1 MKKILLV
8 STLYDPQL
16 SQYGGITKL
25 PSFQTKG
32 FMVPLNLAT
41 LAALTPDDIE
51 IDLWDE
57 CIHGWIDE
65 STDLNN
71 YDLVGISCFVHRIP
85 RAREVAKI
93 FRNHGIPVA
102 IGGPGV
108 SSVPEQCRGDFDILF
123 IGEAELTWPQFIADW
138 KAGNYRKEYRQV
150 VKPDM
155 ALSPLPR
162 WDALADN
169 MKDYLLG
176 GVQTTRGCPFD
187 CEFCDVIYLYGR
199 QPRYKSIDQV
209 LEEVRVLESL
219 GMRSVFFCDDN
230 FIGNPR
236 YAKDLLRE
244 VVALNRT
251 FEKPLAFQT
260 QITINVAK
268 DDELLELLADANFSQ
283 LFIGIE
289 SPKKESLIET
299 NKPQNY
305 RTDLAADIKKVLSY
319 GLPIKAG
326 MIVGFDNDDVN
337 IFDEQFEFLQEMCI
351 PIPSLNIL
359 EAPDGTKLWARL
371 YKEGRIISNES
382 RSSYAGQRFGTNII
396 PKQMTR
402 VELFEGYAE
411 LAEKCSDWDNFAAR
425 IKCFVSGVKRRPN
438 IPNASSE
445 LSEAYLDR
453 VLSMLNMARNTG
465 MIDAL
470 PAIMQRGD
478 GKGLGLSLFRD
489 FFLLEDED
497 ARNVIFDIIRHTLR
511 HAPFMLEKV
520 IRYIMLQYGE
530 YLQLQP
536 LLEAIQQQ
544 IEAETTSAF
553 KPEIAQGDILVP
565 ESFKNPYREIFPDV
579 YKMLYTKLK
588 DKTRT
593 NEALIEIFTDFI
605 IRWGK
610 TFEKFSDHY
619 RAFLFEITDRT
630 IAKENSICQSA
641 VEKQSEGKIPN
652 IPKSHLADE
661 ILKAV
666 EQELRI
672 VQL

>member
-41 LAALTPDDIE
+41 LAALTDDDIE
-51 IDLWDE
+51 VDLWDE
-57 CIHGWIDE
+57 SVHGWIDE
-65 STDLNN
+65 ATDLNN
-71 YDLVGISCFVHRIP
+71 YDLVGISCFVHRLP
-85 RAREVAKI
+85 RAKEVAKI
-93 FRNHGIPVA
+93 FRKRGIPVA

-108 SSVPEQCRGDFDILF
+108 SSAPERCRDDFDILF

-176 GVQTTRGCPFD
+176 AVQTTRGCPFD

-199 QPRYKSIDQV
+199 QPRYKAIDQV

-244 VVALNRT
+244 VIALNRT

-283 LFIGIE
+283 LFMGIE
-289 SPKKESLIET
+289 SPKKESLIEA
-299 NKPQNY
+299 NKSQNY
-305 RTDLAADIKKVLSY
+305 RTDLVADIKKVLSY

-351 PIPSLNIL
+351 PMPSLNIL

-371 YKEGRIISNES
+371 YKEGRIVSNES

-402 VELFEGYAE
+402 AELFEGYAKLTE
-411 LAEKCSDWDNFAAR
+411 NCSDWNNFAAR
-425 IKCFVSGVKRRPN
+425 MKCFVSGIKRRPN
-438 IPNASSE
+438 IPNAPSE
-445 LSEAYLDR
+445 LSEADLDKA
-453 VLSMLNMARNTG
+453 LAMLKMARNTG
-465 MIDAL
+465 MINSL
-470 PAIMQRGD
+470 PLFRG
-478 GKGLGLSLFRD
+478 GGGRGSGLSIFRD
-489 FFLLEDED
+489 FFLLEEEN
-497 ARNVIFDIIRHTLR
+497 ARNAIFDIIRHTLR

-520 IRYIMLQYGE
+520 IRYIALQYGE
-530 YLQLQP
+530 RLQLQP
-536 LLEAIQQQ
+536 LLEAIRQH
-544 IEAETTSAF
+544 IEDETTGTF
-553 KPEIAQGDILVP
+553 KLKIAQGDILVP
-565 ESFKNPYREIFPDV
+565 ESFKEPYKEVFPEIYERV
-579 YKMLYTKLK
+579 YTGLK
-588 DKTRT
+588 DKSRT
-593 NEALIEIFTDFI
+593 EEALIEIFTDFI
-605 IRWGK
+605 VRWGQ
-610 TFEKFSDHY
+610 TFEKFEEYH
-619 RAFLFEITDRT
+619 RTFLFEIADRT
-630 IAKENSICQSA
+630 IKKEDSA
-641 VEKQSEGKIPN
+641 LGDDFVDTRENLPN
-652 IPKSHLADE
+652 FKNNRLADD
-661 ILKAV
+661 ILKYV
-666 EQELRI
+666 EQELRGI
-672 VQL
+672 RND